1 MSRPGRSTKCSRSIL
16 LPGVVSSFL
25 PSFSKVTP
33 NDRGIQCICGVRVV
47 WYSSYVHSV
56 AFHIILALSKG
67 TGSGRQQIQP
77 GRGLRAAVNFKP
89 GPRQNWNSKATG
101 SRSST
106 QRLSYALYAS
116 VLVGHDTGVLFF
128 RGVRAVGAIAPTGTT
143 KAKRRYRDHL
153 WTFAVYRSP
162 VDV

>member
-1 MSRPGRSTKCSRSIL
+1 MRDAPGMPRPGRSAKCSRSIRF
-16 LPGVVSSFL
+16 PRVVPRFL
-25 PSFSKVTP
+25 PSFSEVTP
-33 NDRGIQCICGVRVV
+33 NDRGIQYICGVRVV

-128 RGVRAVGAIAPTGTT
+128 RGVGRRRHWHST
-143 KAKRRYRDHL
+143 AKRWRVSSSTR
-153 WTFAVYRSP
+153 
-162 VDV
+162 

>member
-1 MSRPGRSTKCSRSIL
+1 MLPECHGREDPPSGAG
-16 LPGVVSSFL
+16 PFVFQEGGSSFL
-25 PSFSKVTP
+25 PSSSGVTP

-106 QRLSYALYAS
+106 QRLSYALHAS

-128 RGVRAVGAIAPTGTT
+128 RGVVARQLKSGCCDPVQL
-143 KAKRRYRDHL
+143 HC
-153 WTFAVYRSP
+153 RSR
-162 VDV
+162 